1 MCKPGD
7 IIVVRN
13 YISNDGVKLT
23 RHSFVVLSNEKGNI
37 KGMDFDLV
45 ASVMSSFKN
54 AQHKQRKLSFI
65 ENFYITV
72 DDYNDI
78 KGNDKDG
85 YIKAEQLYF
94 FQKNQIDYIKI
105 GKMNSDC
112 FQKLLDLIQLLDK
125 NNKLV
130 YVINNL

>member
-78 KGNDKDG
+78 QGNDKDG

>member
-78 KGNDKDG
+78 QGNDKDG
-85 YIKAEQLYF
+85 YIKADQLYF

>member
-13 YISNDGVKLT
+13 YISIDGVKLT

-78 KGNDKDG
+78 QGNDKDG
-85 YIKAEQLYF
+85 YIKADQLYF